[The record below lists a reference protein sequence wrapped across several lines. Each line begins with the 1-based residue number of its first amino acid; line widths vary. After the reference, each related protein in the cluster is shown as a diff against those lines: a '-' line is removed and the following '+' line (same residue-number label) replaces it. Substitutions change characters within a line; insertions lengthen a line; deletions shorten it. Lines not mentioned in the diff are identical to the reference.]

1 MLYLTPI
8 GVRRRD
14 VLVCS
19 ILDLS
24 AAVKGR
30 RLNLGLSQTQLA
42 SQIGAS
48 RKWLSEFE
56 AGKPTAELG
65 LVLRALDGVGLAL
78 HLAETRDHS
87 AGDGLDLDAFL
98 DEYRSR

>member
-1 MLYLTPI
+1 MI
-8 GVRRRD
+8 VH
-14 VLVCS
+14 S

-30 RLNLGLSQTQLA
+30 RLDLGLSQAQLA

-48 RKWLSEFE
+48 RKWISEFE

-78 HLAETRDHS
+78 HLGEIRDQT
-87 AGDGLDLDAFL
+87 AGDGLDLDTFL
-98 DEYRSR
+98 DEYHSR

>member
-1 MLYLTPI
+1 M
-8 GVRRRD
+8 VR
-14 VLVCS
+14 S

-30 RLNLGLSQTQLA
+30 RLDLGLSQAQLA

-56 AGKPTAELG
+56 AGKPTAELS

-78 HLAETRDHS
+78 HLGETGDQQ

-98 DEYRSR
+98 DEYQSR